1 MKNIFVIGVTGGSG
15 CGKSSFA
22 KQLCAEFGKN
32 KTTII
37 EQDSYYIDRSLLSKL
52 EIKNINFDHP
62 DSFDMQ
68 LFATHLKLIK
78 QGKTIQMPLYDFV
91 SHTRTGDMVEVRP
104 KSIVVVEGILL
115 FINEE
120 LRKYFDLKIFIDTDV
135 DIRLIRRMQR
145 DLKHRGRDVDSI
157 ITQYLKT
164 VRPMHNKYIEPFKKY
179 ADMAIPRN
187 GDFDSYVNLTI
198 EKVLGKVNRE

>member
-15 CGKSSFA
+15 GGKSSFA
-22 KQLCAEFGKN
+22 KQLCDKLEGN

-37 EQDSYYIDRSLLSKL
+37 EQDSYYKDRSQLSKL
-52 EIKNINFDHP
+52 EIQGVNFDHP

-78 QGKTIQMPLYDFV
+78 QGKTIQKPLYDFV
-91 SHTRTGDMVEVRP
+91 SHTRTGDMVEVRSKP
-104 KSIVVVEGILL
+104 IVVVEGILL
-115 FINEE
+115 FTNEE
-120 LRKYFDLKIFIDTDV
+120 LRKCFDLKIFIDTDA

-145 DLKHRGRDVDSI
+145 DLKHRGKDVNSI

-164 VRPMHNKYIEPFKKY
+164 VRPMHLKFVEPFKGY
-179 ADMAIPRN
+179 ADLIISGD
-187 GDFDSYVNLTI
+187 GDFNSYVNLTI